1 MAPSESTATAV
12 LGTRLDNV
20 EDENSDFRRKFLQ
33 IDEALSDGKAFMAS
47 IRTELAIIK
56 WIGALT
62 ATTIVAIFVKLLLEH
77 K

>member
-1 MAPSESTATAV
+1 MTSESTATAV
-12 LGTRLDNV
+12 LGTRVDGL
-20 EDENSDFRRKFLQ
+20 EDEHSDFRRRFVK

-62 ATTIVAIFVKLLLEH
+62 CTTIVGIFVKLLLEH

>member
-1 MAPSESTATAV
+1 MPDAATAV
-12 LGTRLDNV
+12 LQSRVDGLD
-20 EDENSDFRRKFLQ
+20 DEHSDFRRRFVK

-62 ATTIVAIFVKLLLEH
+62 CTTIVGIFVKMLMEH